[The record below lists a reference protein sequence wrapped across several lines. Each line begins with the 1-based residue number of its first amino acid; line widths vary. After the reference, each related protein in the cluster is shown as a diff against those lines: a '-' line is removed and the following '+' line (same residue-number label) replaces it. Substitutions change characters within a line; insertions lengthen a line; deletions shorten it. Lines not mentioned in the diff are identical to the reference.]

1 MPQVGPNPI
10 DSGRHPAAGRVVGTG
25 SSDVTTG
32 TSSESVFAPRKSPKQ
47 DSVLSRGEKRSL
59 ESRAI
64 VVGGSAGG
72 SAALQAML
80 APLPADFPL
89 PILVV
94 NHLHVTDD
102 GRFAE
107 RLGKILRLAVREAC
121 DKQPVVPP
129 GVYVAPA
136 NYHMLVERDETL
148 ALSIDPKVNW
158 ARPSL
163 DVTFESAA
171 RVWRERLI
179 CVVLSGANSDGAAG
193 ARLIRELGGTVIAQ
207 DPGTAEYPVMPMATL
222 EQVDAALVLSPEK
235 IGKWLLA
242 RCQLEKWEL
251 AFGSR

>member
-1 MPQVGPNPI
+1 MPQAGPNPI
-10 DSGRHPAAGRVVGTG
+10 DPGRQPAGGPGMGTDSSGFTA
-25 SSDVTTG
+25 DM
-32 TSSESVFAPRKSPKQ
+32 SSESTVAPRQPPKQ
-47 DSVLSRGEKRSL
+47 DGLPSRSERRL
-59 ESRAI
+59 TEFRAI

-107 RLGKILRLAVREAC
+107 RLGRTLRLAVCEAC
-121 DKQPVVPP
+121 DKQPIVPP
-129 GVYVAPA
+129 GLYVAPA
-136 NYHMLVERDETL
+136 NYHMLIERDETL
-148 ALSIDPKVNW
+148 ALSVDPKVNW

-193 ARLIRELGGTVIAQ
+193 ARLVRELGGTVIAQ
-207 DPGTAEYPVMPMATL
+207 EPGTAEHTVMPMAAI
-222 EQVDAALVLSPEK
+222 EQAGITTVLPPEK
-235 IGKWLLA
+235 IGELLLA
-242 RCQLEKWEL
+242 RCEIEQWKP
-251 AFGSR
+251 AR